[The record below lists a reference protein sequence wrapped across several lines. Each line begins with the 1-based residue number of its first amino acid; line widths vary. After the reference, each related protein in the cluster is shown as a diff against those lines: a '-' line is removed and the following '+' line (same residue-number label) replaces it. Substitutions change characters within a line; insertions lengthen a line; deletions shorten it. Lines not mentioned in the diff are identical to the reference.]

1 MTEEIKVS
9 RPAGR
14 PAGALNK
21 LPTLQGKFKQV
32 LKHLDPLLVKA
43 LKKAE
48 QILDADLDSKNV
60 TATTQLQA
68 AKMVLDKSIELRQ
81 AVYGSEGSDK
91 EEDEAD
97 VAKVEAL
104 PTQAR
109 FSTKV
114 VVPIKGD

>member
-1 MTEEIKVS
+1 MTEENKVPRKS
-9 RPAGR
+9 GR
-14 PAGALNK
+14 PPGAPNK

-32 LKHLDPLLVKA
+32 LTLLDPLLAKA

-48 QILDADLDSKNV
+48 QILDADLDSKSV

-68 AKMVLDKSIELRQ
+68 AKLVIDKSIELREV
-81 AVYGSEGSDK
+81 VYGKTGSDE
-91 EEDEAD
+91 EED
-97 VAKVEAL
+97 AKVVEVEKL